1 MVKPISPPS
10 GKRKPILRRI
20 RQAPTAR
27 AMARLRAV
35 QALYQMEMNGGTTD
49 YVIGEFRLHRMGA
62 DHQDEGMP
70 EPDQPLFGRIVRG
83 VSAERDALD
92 LKLSSVLGG
101 DLSFDRFEALLK
113 TILRAGAYEL
123 QDLDVPAEVT
133 ITEYV
138 NLADAFFA
146 ERETGLV
153 NAILQRL
160 VPAGAG
166 PGAPRDGKA
175 PAE

>member
-1 MVKPISPPS
+1 
-10 GKRKPILRRI
+10 
-20 RQAPTAR
+20 
-27 AMARLRAV
+27 MARLRAV
-35 QALYQMEMNGGTTD
+35 QALYQMEMSGGTSD
-49 YVIGEFRLHRMGA
+49 YIIGEFRLHRMGSEP
-62 DHQDEGMP
+62 QEEGMP
-70 EPDQPLFGRIVRG
+70 APDQPLFGRIVRG

-92 LKLSSVLGG
+92 MRLSSVLGG

-153 NAILQRL
+153 NAILQL
-160 VPAGAG
+160 LSAAGG
-166 PGAPRDGKA
+166 GSGALRDGES
-175 PAE
+175 PAD

>member
-1 MVKPISPPS
+1 
-10 GKRKPILRRI
+10 
-20 RQAPTAR
+20 
-27 AMARLRAV
+27 MARLRAV
-35 QALYQMEMNGGTTD
+35 QALYQMEMSGGSSD
-49 YVIGEFRLHRMGA
+49 YIIGEFRLHRMGNEPPE
-62 DHQDEGMP
+62 EGMP

-92 LKLSSVLGG
+92 MRLSSVLGG

-133 ITEYV
+133 IKEYV

-146 ERETGLV
+146 DRETGLV

-160 VPAGAG
+160 STVGG
-166 PGAPRDGKA
+166 GSGAPRDGET
-175 PAE
+175 PAD

>member
-1 MVKPISPPS
+1 MSPAPPT
-10 GKRKPILRRI
+10 GKRKPTARRI
-20 RQAPTAR
+20 RMAPTAR
-27 AMARLRAV
+27 SMARLRAV
-35 QALYQMEMNGGTTD
+35 QALYQMDMNGGSTD

-62 DHQDEGMP
+62 EQREAGMP

-83 VSAERDALD
+83 VSAERDDLD

-113 TILRAGAYEL
+113 AILRAGAYEL

-138 NLADAFFA
+138 QLADAFFA
-146 ERETGLV
+146 DRETHLV

-160 VPAGAG
+160 VPAGTG
-166 PGAPRDGKA
+166 PGAPRDGETKA
-175 PAE
+175 D

>member
-1 MVKPISPPS
+1 MVKPASPAS
-10 GKRKPILRRI
+10 GKKKPVARRI
-20 RQAPTAR
+20 RPAPTAR

-35 QALYQMEMNGGTTD
+35 QALYQLEMSGGTSD
-49 YVIGEFRLHRMGA
+49 FVIGEFRLHRMG
-62 DHQDEGMP
+62 DERQEEGMP

-83 VSAERDALD
+83 VSAEREALD
-92 LKLSSVLGG
+92 IRLSSVLGG

-133 ITEYV
+133 IKEYV

-166 PGAPRDGKA
+166 SEARHDGET
-175 PAE
+175 PAD

>member
-1 MVKPISPPS
+1 
-10 GKRKPILRRI
+10 
-20 RQAPTAR
+20 
-27 AMARLRAV
+27 MARLRAV
-35 QALYQMEMNGGTTD
+35 QALYQMEMSGGSSD
-49 YVIGEFRLHRMGA
+49 YIIGEFRLHRMGNEP
-62 DHQDEGMP
+62 QEEGMP

-83 VSAERDALD
+83 VTAERDALD
-92 LKLSSVLGG
+92 IRLSSVLGG

-160 VPAGAG
+160 STAGSG
-166 PGAPRDGKA
+166 SGAPRDGET
-175 PAE
+175 PAD